1 MEQKKEHNGVPTI
14 KELST
19 RLGFKKSGDFLSY
32 IGYTAQNMSTT
43 KKKNYSRY
51 VSILKL
57 AVLDKFGMTLNDTIE
72 ASKKYSQKK

>member
-1 MEQKKEHNGVPTI
+1 MEHDTNNKGVPTI
-14 KELST
+14 KELAT
-19 RLGFKKSGDFLSY
+19 KLGFKKSDDFLSF

-57 AVLDKFGMTLNDTIE
+57 AVLDKFGMSINDVVE
-72 ASKKYSQKK
+72 ASIKHKKR